1 VVATSTEA
9 RLLEAQAEIA
19 RLREQLARLHA
30 ELASSR
36 AEQAAARAE
45 LATFREESNA
55 HAHEL
60 TAQIGK
66 LTETV
71 AKGNDRIA
79 ELLAAALRKKKASS
93 NKKTDTAPA
102 APPVVD
108 DAARKTFDERPKA
121 PEPPPPVHD
130 RPKPQQ
136 RRPGR
141 NPLPAHLERDET
153 TKYPERCS
161 CGCGEFDIV
170 DEHVEEK
177 LHVKSHQRVRR
188 TRRKIGLCKKC
199 GQRVTAEAP
208 PSPFERSKATPEWLG
223 WSMAQLFELVV
234 PIDRLRRSLL
244 AEGVALS
251 KSFLV
256 SQKEAAADLLAP
268 IDGVHWKMLLGGDH
282 LATDGTGF
290 KVQVPGL
297 GLHHGFFEVY
307 HWDDTVVFQYT
318 PEKGG
323 ESQAARLTGFA
334 GTLLVDGESRYNETL
349 AVHPKIVEANCNAHP
364 RRKLK
369 DAEAVQPVLAA
380 EAGRFVSAM
389 FEAEELAAERELTG
403 DALLRW
409 RQTVTKPITDDFL
422 VWMDAVEPTLSYG
435 DPVAKVIRYYQNHWD
450 PLMRFLS
457 DPSLPLDN
465 SRSEREFQV
474 VAKLRLNV
482 LFAGGTEGAHRAA
495 VLLGIAATCR
505 RVGVDFEDY
514 MTWVFVRRGT
524 HRYKY
529 DLAAADLTPAAY
541 KRSLKPAPS

>member
-1 VVATSTEA
+1 MGVHAQLVES
-9 RLLEAQAEIA
+9 QAEVA
-19 RLREQLARLHA
+19 RLREQLARLEA
-30 ELASSR
+30 ELA
-36 AEQAAARAE
+36 ATRAE
-45 LATFREESNA
+45 LARFREDAAQGAEQTA
-55 HAHEL
+55 RLGEL
-60 TAQIGK
+60 VEA
-66 LTETV
+66 V
-71 AKGNDRIA
+71 AKANDRIA
-79 ELLAAALRKKKASS
+79 ELLAAALRKKKGSPQ
-93 NKKTDTAPA
+93 KPDA
-102 APPVVD
+102 APPAPPAVD
-108 DAARKTFDERPKA
+108 DAAKKTFEERPTPPA
-121 PEPPPPVHD
+121 PPPPLHD
-130 RPKPQQ
+130 QPRPAQ

-141 NPLPAHLERDET
+141 NPLPAHLERDES

-161 CGCGEFDIV
+161 CGCGEFEIV

-177 LHVKSHQRVRR
+177 LTVKSHQRVRR
-188 TRRKIGLCKKC
+188 TTKKTGKCKNC
-199 GQRVTAEAP
+199 GRRVTAEAP
-208 PSPFERSKATPEWLG
+208 PSPYERSKVTPEWLG

-234 PIDRLRRSLL
+234 PIDRLRRSLA

-297 GLHHGFFEVY
+297 GLHHGYFEVY

-323 ESQAARLTGFA
+323 ESQAARLAGFE
-334 GTLLVDGESRYNETL
+334 GTLLVDGESRYNETM
-349 AVHPKIVEANCNAHP
+349 AVHPKIKEANCNAHP

-369 DAEAVQPVLAA
+369 DAVAVQPVLAA

-389 FEAEELAAERELTG
+389 FEAEELARDRGLTG
-403 DALLRW
+403 DALLHW
-409 RQTVTKPITDDFL
+409 RQTVTKPISEDFV
-422 VWMDAVEPTLSYG
+422 VWMDAVEPTLAYG
-435 DPVAKVIRYYQNHWD
+435 DPVAKVIRYYRNHWE
-450 PLMRFLS
+450 PLTRFLH
-457 DPSLPLDN
+457 DPNLPLDN

-505 RVGVDFEDY
+505 RVGVDFENY

-524 HRYKY
+524 HRHKY
-529 DLAAADLTPAAY
+529 DLAAVDLTPAAY
-541 KRSLKPAPS
+541 KRSLKPAAS